1 MSLDGD
7 QLFAL
12 LPAVYRR
19 RDEES
24 GGPLQ
29 ALFAVLAAQ
38 SELVEANIEQ
48 LYDDQFIETCAPWVI
63 PYIGDLVGYNSV
75 YEATSTGSEPRAE
88 VANTIAYRRRKGT
101 LLALEQMAADVSGRP
116 AVAVE
121 EFKRLVTTESMRD
134 VRPRHRATVDLRNRR
149 ALDRLG
155 SAFETENHTID
166 VRRIA
171 PRLREAAKPDSAP
184 LEIAL
189 HGPGRFNIPD
199 VAIHLWRCQSWQVHE
214 APAFAIDARR
224 FMFSPLG
231 ANMPLISAVFER
243 VAFSSLA
250 TRADVPEPIARD
262 EVMDVYGSASLL
274 LIGDAGPVD
283 PGLIYPANLE
293 DRVGGSWCTVPAGM
307 IAVDPALG
315 RIQYADD
322 LTPPQSLR
330 LDYCYGFP
338 GPIGGGPYDRSA
350 ALAALDL
357 AGADFYAVVGDPA
370 TPKLESAV
378 AAWNAIAPGASGVIV
393 LPGFA
398 ALTSDLTGGA
408 AVSLPAGS
416 SLSIVSGSPDPTGG
430 PRDVIFSGCQ
440 ATLTGDIEV
449 VGQPGA
455 TAGELVL
462 SGVWIAGRLLIDG
475 APSTIRIVDS
485 MLVPGLQ
492 LFTDGEPVWPGEPSV
507 TLTAAG
513 SDLILQRAISGPLA
527 VDRDASVRVCA
538 SIVDAGS
545 PSAVAYAAPNLAD
558 AGGDLQVTDSTL
570 IGKVRTRTFTLAS
583 NTIFHARLA
592 DGDPWDAAVWA
603 SRKQAGCV
611 RFCSLPFDSITP
623 RRYNCLP
630 PDAASEAALQP
641 AFVTLRYG
649 DPAYALLS
657 GDCPLA
663 IWKGAANG
671 SQLGAYLQI
680 QETEAVTNVQL
691 RAPEYLPAL
700 MESGVYLHP
709 SRQRPEPTP
718 TAPPYGYG
726 GPLPGE
732 EPALPGIGAA
742 LI

>member
-1 MSLDGD
+1 MSLDAD

-12 LPAVYRR
+12 LPAVYRT
-19 RDEES
+19 RDEQA
-24 GGPLQ
+24 GGPLR

-38 SELVEANIEQ
+38 SEVVDANIQQ

-63 PYIGDLVGYNSV
+63 PYIGDLVGYNSIYAV
-75 YEATSTGSEPRAE
+75 ATTGTEQRAE
-88 VANTIAYRRRKGT
+88 VANTIASRRRKGT

-121 EFKRLVTTESMRD
+121 EFKRLITTESMRH
-134 VRPRHRATVDLRNRR
+134 VRPRHRATVDLRKGR
-149 ALDRLG
+149 ALERLG
-155 SAFETENHTID
+155 TAFDCENHTID

-171 PRLREAAKPDSAP
+171 PRVREAAKPDSAP

-199 VAIHLWRCQSWQVHE
+199 VAIHLWRWQSWQVHE
-214 APAFAIDARR
+214 APAFAVDDRR

-231 ANMPLISAVFER
+231 ANMPLFSAVFER
-243 VAFSSLA
+243 DAFSSLA

-262 EVMDVYGSASLL
+262 EVMDYYGSASLL
-274 LIGDAGPVD
+274 LKGDGVPVDAGQ
-283 PGLIYPANLE
+283 IYPANLE
-293 DRVGGSWCTVPAGM
+293 DRPGTAWCTVPAGM
-307 IAVDPALG
+307 IAVDPLLG

-322 LTPPQSLR
+322 LTPPALLQ

-338 GPIGGGPYDRSA
+338 GPFGGGSYDRSD
-350 ALAALDL
+350 ALADLDA
-357 AGADFYAVVGDPA
+357 AGADFYAVVGEAA
-370 TPKLESAV
+370 TPTLESAV
-378 AAWNAIAPGASGVIV
+378 TAWNAVPPGSSGVIA

-398 ALTSDLTGGA
+398 APAIDLTGGA
-408 AVSLPAGS
+408 AVKLPAGS
-416 SLSIVSGSPDPTGG
+416 SLSIVSATPDPTGG
-430 PRDVIFSGCQ
+430 LRDLIYSECR
-440 ATLTGDIEV
+440 ATLTGDIDV
-449 VGQPGA
+449 VAQAGA
-455 TAGELVL
+455 KAGELLV
-462 SGVWIAGRLLIDG
+462 SGVWIAGRLAIDG
-475 APSTIRIVDS
+475 APSTIRVVDAT
-485 MLVPGLQ
+485 LVPGLR
-492 LFTDGEPVWPGEPSV
+492 LFTNGEPVWPGEPSV
-507 TLTAAG
+507 TLTAPG
-513 SDLILQRAISGPLA
+513 STLVLQRAICGPLA
-527 VDRDASVRVCA
+527 VDRDAVVRVCG
-538 SIVDAGS
+538 SILDAGS
-545 PSAVAYAAPNLAD
+545 PSAVVYAAANLAD

-583 NTIFHARLA
+583 NTIFHAGLGDR
-592 DGDPWDAAVWA
+592 DPWDAAVWA

-611 RFCSLPFDSITP
+611 RFCSLPFGSITP
-623 RRYNCLP
+623 RRYDCLP
-630 PDAASEAALQP
+630 PDAASEVELEP

-691 RAPEYLPAL
+691 RAPEFLPAL

-709 SRQRPEPTP
+709 ARERPEPAPTP
-718 TAPPYGYG
+718 PRYGYG
-726 GPLPGE
+726 GLLPGE